1 MDRDTEEAMCN
12 LQARVHVQG
21 LALRALAATHPDPAA
36 LLAAWRQGLAD
47 AETAPL
53 AARDRKSAYLGELC
67 RIHAEDW
74 TAELVELT
82 LPRLDA
88 DKPAVRPVRRSR
100 AAARGGM
107 KAATPPS

>member
-1 MDRDTEEAMCN
+1 MDRATEEALCG
-12 LQARVHVQG
+12 LQALVHAQG

-47 AETAPL
+47 DESRPV
-53 AARDRKSAYLGELC
+53 AAQTRDSAYLAELC
-67 RIHAEDW
+67 RLRAEDW

-88 DKPAVRPVRRSR
+88 DEVDVSTDGTVSVRPS
-100 AAARGGM
+100 
-107 KAATPPS
+107 TPGKPPQGSP